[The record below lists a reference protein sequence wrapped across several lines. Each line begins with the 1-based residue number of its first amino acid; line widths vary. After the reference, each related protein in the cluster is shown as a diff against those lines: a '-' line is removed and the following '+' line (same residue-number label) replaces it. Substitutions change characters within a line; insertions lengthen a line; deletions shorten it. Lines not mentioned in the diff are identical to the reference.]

1 MVAISGE
8 RRRLRRTGSMA
19 IAIAAAALTAGAC
32 SSNDAAKKTVAS
44 VAPTSSASAQAPA
57 SKGDLVA
64 FARCMRQNGLTNFP
78 DPDGTGLT
86 LPQGMSPNSP
96 AYLKA
101 ESKCKQYEASG
112 PKAQGTAP
120 VDNSGVSW
128 SATDKLK
135 YAKCMRDNG
144 VPKFPDP
151 DSTGGFVLTQESG
164 IDPNSTVFK
173 KAQDTCKKY
182 QPQALQGAP
191 GAPGTP
197 N

>member
-19 IAIAAAALTAGAC
+19 IAIAAVALAAGAC

-44 VAPTSSASAQAPA
+44 VAPTSSAAAQAPA

-86 LPQGMSPNSP
+86 LPHGMSPNAP
-96 AYLKA
+96 AYVKA
-101 ESKCKQYEASG
+101 ESKCKQYEPSG
-112 PKAQGTAP
+112 PKVQGTAP
-120 VDNSGVSW
+120 ADNSGVNW
-128 SATDKLK
+128 SPADKLK

-173 KAQDTCKKY
+173 KAQGTCKKY

-191 GAPGTP
+191 GGPGVP